1 MSALRL
7 AALAATI
14 SACAPKSAPV
24 PPGKPPASSDRP
36 LPTKGWE
43 DKKSPDPNADPPK
56 DSAASK
62 EQIRGVVRN
71 NMKAIRGCYNRLLA
85 EQPALRGRVMVR
97 FVIGPEGAVEAA
109 MVEDSTVPS
118 DPLERCVVD
127 VVTQMTF
134 PVPDEG
140 GKTVVSYPF
149 VFEPG
154 ASISTTHPTYETAA
168 GLVRIVLRPKID
180 TCFSKR
186 RRKRESVFVDF
197 RVDAAGN
204 PSRIGVHGLPPASAG
219 LRRCITRAVGQTR
232 MPEPQRV
239 SPVDVTLEL

>member
-14 SACAPKSAPV
+14 SACAPKPI
-24 PPGKPPASSDRP
+24 PLPPAPSDGP

-43 DKKSPDPNADPPK
+43 DENSGEPSTDSPEESP
-56 DSAASK
+56 ASK
-62 EQIRGVVRN
+62 EQIRSVVRKN
-71 NMKAIRGCYNRLLA
+71 LKAIRGCYNRLLV

-97 FVIGPEGAVEAA
+97 FVIAPGGAVEAA

-118 DPLERCVVD
+118 DRLERCVID

-134 PVPDEG
+134 PFYDGTGE
-140 GKTVVSYPF
+140 TFVSYPF

-154 ASISTTHPTYETAA
+154 ASISTTHPAYETAA
-168 GLVRIVLRPKID
+168 DLAQAVLRPKVD
-180 TCFSKR
+180 ACFSKR
-186 RRKRESVFVDF
+186 RRKREAVFVDF
-197 RVDAAGN
+197 RVDAEGN
-204 PSRIGVHGLPPASAG
+204 PSRVDVHGLPPASAG
-219 LRRCITRAVGQTR
+219 LRRCITKAVAQTR
-232 MPEPQRV
+232 MPKPRRV